1 MVLIGRAM
9 VEEPRLLILDE
20 LCQGMDLKHRRL
32 VMRTVDGI
40 AQQHRATI
48 IYVTHR
54 KDEIPRS
61 IDRVFELA

>member
-40 AQQHRATI
+40 AQQHHATI